1 MGHCKYL
8 LLHAILLSA
17 AEAFPVAEITMTQAT
32 LTALQTG
39 PPNPTKDALATLQVI
54 PGLQKYFEASNV
66 LEVSPEDVGTLHAT
80 LPNEVVDGSCSH
92 KVTAESPEVTGS
104 LLNSSYFKWGLTNIS
119 WHGATVFAETE
130 VDSTMQV
137 DSNIQVKLGKSLFHH
152 CLKIAQKTVGVDIK
166 TNGTPPPEHRLSQS
180 LQYLDQLLCCL
191 VLAKLLA
198 GFFLQ

>member
-104 LLNSSYFKWGLTNIS
+104 LLNSSYFK
-119 WHGATVFAETE
+119 
-130 VDSTMQV
+130 
-137 DSNIQVKLGKSLFHH
+137 
-152 CLKIAQKTVGVDIK
+152 CLYYDHYRK
-166 TNGTPPPEHRLSQS
+166 
-180 LQYLDQLLCCL
+180 
-191 VLAKLLA
+191 
-198 GFFLQ
+198 